1 VDIRQDSACTHCRA
15 PIAILDAEAVDTA
28 LAGYQQAAM
37 KRPAAMAPAL
47 LAETIMLR
55 ERERSQRQRERG
67 SALDA
72 DIGDLLL
79 DGISMLWEALP

>member
-1 VDIRQDSACTHCRA
+1 V
-15 PIAILDAEAVDTA
+15 AEA
-28 LAGYQQAAM
+28 LAGYQQAAIE
-37 KRPAAMAPAL
+37 RSAATDPAR

-55 ERERSQRQRERG
+55 ERERSRRQRERG

-79 DGISMLWEALP
+79 DGVCMLWETLP

>member
-1 VDIRQDSACTHCRA
+1 
-15 PIAILDAEAVDTA
+15 
-28 LAGYQQAAM
+28 
-37 KRPAAMAPAL
+37 MAPAL

-79 DGISMLWEALP
+79 DGVAMVWNLVKR